1 METRF
6 PASDF
11 KARNEKQKIPYN
23 RKIAIVPLSFIS
35 DACLKRAKPFI
46 IVSSILHFEDA
57 SRNSDC
63 SSDYVSVGAPYNIF
77 KTAAR
82 VEKMLFTQEYAN
94 GCLVGLAVVG

>member
-6 PASDF
+6 PASDV

-35 DACLKRAKPFI
+35 DACLKRAKPYRR
-46 IVSSILHFEDA
+46 LHPSVEDA

-63 SSDYVSVGAPYNIF
+63 SSDYVSVGDPHTIF
-77 KTAAR
+77 KTAAKML
-82 VEKMLFTQEYAN
+82 EKMLFTQEYAN
-94 GCLVGLAVVG
+94 GCLVGLADGG

>member
-6 PASDF
+6 PASDV

-46 IVSSILHFEDA
+46 FVGPILQL
-57 SRNSDC
+57 
-63 SSDYVSVGAPYNIF
+63 
-77 KTAAR
+77 
-82 VEKMLFTQEYAN
+82 KMLLETQIALVIMSLLVILILFLKLQQK
-94 GCLVGLAVVG
+94 CLRKCCSPTNMPMAA